1 MDKTLQSLQQLFK
14 DLETTSDP
22 KIRRQHLENQACN
35 YKVFIRELCEENEKL
50 KRMCLSLQTKLWEYE
65 NNYRMGS
72 FPSAK

>member
-1 MDKTLQSLQQLFK
+1 MTDNLMIQGLQQLFK

-35 YKVFIRELCEENEKL
+35 YKVFIRELCEENAEL
-50 KRMCLSLQTKLWEYE
+50 KRKLWEYE

-72 FPSAK
+72 FPPAK